1 MKLIIA
7 TTVATTLALTP
18 LLAADNE
25 PAKRLDDAAAVFSEI
40 MAAPDKGIP
49 QELLE
54 NAHCIVIVPDLKTA
68 AFVVGGK
75 YGKGYLS
82 CRNKSGA
89 GWSAPGTVRIEGGS
103 VGFQIGGSS
112 TDLIMLVMSERG
124 ADKLLA
130 SKFTLGAE
138 GSVAAGPVGRTATAQ
153 TDAQMH
159 ADILSWSRSQGLF
172 AGVALEGATLRQDLD
187 DNATLYGK
195 KLENR
200 DIVTKGVRA
209 PKAAAKLIALLNRYS
224 AERTHG
230 LGEMAALG
238 ACSLLHT
245 STARPRVMLRAWNLE
260 NRPTAQRRRR
270 RRSTRR
276 RFSIRREL
284 RRPSRSMGEAR
295 PSSRRATPASTSCTF
310 RSGGVKLSVLSKT
323 GKEAVVAMLGPGD
336 FFGEGC
342 LAGQPLRMGSAT
354 AITPSAILLIGK
366 EQDGAAAAQAA
377 CDVRPVHLTH
387 AGAQHPD
394 RRGPDRSALQLE
406 REAAGAHAVAAGA
419 LREAGQAGPRGAD
432 DLTGNARGDDRHDAL
447 ACEFLSEQ
455 IQEAGLHRLQ
465 RRAPAQDQQLP
476 AERRPAR
483 LTLGQRVDRHRR
495 STTPLDGYLSASC

>member
-1 MKLIIA
+1 MAEGRYNVKLIIA
-7 TTVATTLALTP
+7 TTLATTLALTP

-40 MAAPDKGIP
+40 MATPDKGIP

-89 GWSAPGTVRIEGGS
+89 GWSAPATVRIEGGS

-124 ADKLLA
+124 ADKLLS

-153 TDAQMH
+153 TDAQLH

-209 PKAAAKLIALLNRYS
+209 PQAAAKLMSLLNKYS
-224 AERTHG
+224 AKAGTH
-230 LGEMAALG
+230 
-238 ACSLLHT
+238 
-245 STARPRVMLRAWNLE
+245 
-260 NRPTAQRRRR
+260 
-270 RRSTRR
+270 
-276 RFSIRREL
+276 
-284 RRPSRSMGEAR
+284 
-295 PSSRRATPASTSCTF
+295 
-310 RSGGVKLSVLSKT
+310 
-323 GKEAVVAMLGPGD
+323 
-336 FFGEGC
+336 
-342 LAGQPLRMGSAT
+342 
-354 AITPSAILLIGK
+354 
-366 EQDGAAAAQAA
+366 
-377 CDVRPVHLTH
+377 
-387 AGAQHPD
+387 
-394 RRGPDRSALQLE
+394 
-406 REAAGAHAVAAGA
+406 
-419 LREAGQAGPRGAD
+419 
-432 DLTGNARGDDRHDAL
+432 
-447 ACEFLSEQ
+447 
-455 IQEAGLHRLQ
+455 
-465 RRAPAQDQQLP
+465 
-476 AERRPAR
+476 
-483 LTLGQRVDRHRR
+483 
-495 STTPLDGYLSASC
+495 